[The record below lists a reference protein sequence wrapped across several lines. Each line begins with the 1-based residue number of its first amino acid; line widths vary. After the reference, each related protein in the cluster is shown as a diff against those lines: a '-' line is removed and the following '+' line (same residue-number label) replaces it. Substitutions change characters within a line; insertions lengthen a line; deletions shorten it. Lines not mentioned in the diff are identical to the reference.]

1 MTEEKNRVEE
11 ILKAAIKGE
20 EEGYRYYDYLAQ
32 RAGNVDAKRK
42 LENLR
47 DDEIRHQEILIAI
60 YKKFVGKEVGRL
72 PEKGL
77 GALNE
82 IFRDGRIDDLKSEME
97 FINLAIEVEL
107 ATSKFYDREKHLIND
122 PEFQAVFDQLA
133 EEEYNHYQLLQAE
146 KDALGGN
153 YHWFSYD
160 GTSPMED

>member
-1 MTEEKNRVEE
+1 MTDEKTRVAD

-20 EEGYRYYDYLAQ
+20 DDGYRYYDYLAQ
-32 RAGNVDAKRK
+32 RIVNADARRK

-47 DDEIRHQEILIAI
+47 DDEIRYKETLIEV
-60 YKKFVGKEVGRL
+60 YKKFINKDIGRL
-72 PEKGL
+72 PDKGL

-82 IFRDGRIDDLKSEME
+82 VFRNGRINNMKNEIE

-107 ATSKFYDREKHLIND
+107 ATSKFYEDEKTLINK
-122 PEFQAVFDQLA
+122 PEFQAIFDQLA
-133 EEEYNHYQLLQAE
+133 DEEYNHYQLLQAE

>member
-1 MTEEKNRVEE
+1 MTDEKNKVAETLR
-11 ILKAAIKGE
+11 AAIKGE
-20 EEGYRYYDYLAQ
+20 EEGYRYYDYLA
-32 RAGNVDAKRK
+32 RKSGNMDARRK

-47 DDEIRHQEILIAI
+47 DDEMRHKETLIGMF
-60 YKKFVGKEVGRL
+60 KKFVGGEVGRL

-82 IFRDGRIDDLKSEME
+82 VFRDGRIDTLKNEME

-107 ATSKFYDREKHLIND
+107 ATSKFYDREKNLVND
-122 PEFQAVFDQLA
+122 PEFQAIFDQLA
-133 EEEYNHYQLLQAE
+133 DEEYNHYQLLQAE

-160 GTSPMED
+160 STSPMED